1 MADQREEKMNNPSTI
16 RAATPADYPA
26 LYRICLQTAHAGQD
40 ATALYSDPEYPGQR
54 FAVPYA
60 RFAPDFAFVLDVGG
74 EVMGYVVAAPD
85 TRAFEARLNESWWPA
100 LQEQYRQRQ
109 PEAPLDGNLLNS
121 IRHPD
126 TAAEELV
133 SDWPAH
139 LHINLLSAQQ
149 KGGWGRKMIEH
160 QLNALRAA
168 GVRGV
173 HLGVSLQNEQVCAF
187 YERMGFRPLLRSNAI
202 YMGQLL

>member
-1 MADQREEKMNNPSTI
+1 MNNDPVI
-16 RAATPADYPA
+16 RAATPADVPA

-40 ATALYSDPEYPGQR
+40 ASALYSDPEYPGQR

-74 EVMGYVVAAPD
+74 EVKGYVVAAPD
-85 TRAFEARLNESWWPA
+85 TRAFEAQLTASWWPA
-100 LQEQYRQRQ
+100 LQQQYRHRE
-109 PEAPLDGNLLNS
+109 PEAPLDGNLLHS

-126 TAAEELV
+126 AAAAELV
-133 SDWPAH
+133 GQWPAH
-139 LHINLLSAQQ
+139 LHINLLPEQQ

-160 QLNALRAA
+160 QLAALRAA
-168 GVRGV
+168 GVSGV

-187 YERMGFRPLLRSNAI
+187 YQRLGFRHLLRSHAI

>member
-1 MADQREEKMNNPSTI
+1 MNNDPVI
-16 RAATPADYPA
+16 RAATPDDYPA
-26 LYRICLQTAHAGQD
+26 LYQICLQTANAGVD
-40 ATALYSDPEYPGQR
+40 ASALYSDPEYPGQR

-60 RFAPDFAFVLDVGG
+60 RFAPDFAFVLDVDG

-85 TRAFEARLNESWWPA
+85 TRAFEATLNNVWWPE
-100 LQEQYRQRQ
+100 LQEKYRQRQ
-109 PEAPLDGNLLNS
+109 PEAALDANVLNS

-126 TAAEELV
+126 AAAEALV
-133 SDWPAH
+133 TLYPAH
-139 LHINLLSAQQ
+139 LHINLL
-149 KGGWGRKMIEH
+149 GRKLIEH

-168 GVRGV
+168 GVGGV

-187 YERMGFRPLLRSNAI
+187 YQRLGFQPLLRSNAI